1 MYKVQVLLSAY
12 NGEKYIRQQLDSI
25 LAQKDVEIS
34 ILIRDDGSTDSTI
47 DIVNEY
53 CKTNSDIKLIK
64 GSNMGACKSF
74 FELFK
79 EAGSGY
85 DYYALS
91 DQDDY
96 WYENKL
102 SVACNKLSTIDNKEN
117 KPLLYCCEA
126 DITDENLQPANK
138 KAETENLS
146 SQNMNLTSTNS
157 TSGNTNK
164 TFPVKRPG
172 FGNALLENIAR
183 GGSVVF
189 NPTLLGMVRMDA
201 PTDCYMHDWWL
212 YLIATCYGKAIHDN
226 QAYYK
231 YRQHKNNVLGAS
243 TSKLGIL
250 KRRLSQ
256 SKTNK
261 GHVSRQAIAF
271 GEKYEIPDKRMKQL
285 DVIARY
291 RKSFKQRIRGLSGKY
306 LYRQSKSDNLVF
318 RLLFLTNHL

>member
-1 MYKVQVLLSAY
+1 MYRVQVLLSTY
-12 NGEKYIRQQLDSI
+12 NGEKYIREQLDSI
-25 LAQKDVEIS
+25 LAQKNVEVS

-53 CKTNSDIKLIK
+53 CSRYSDIKLIK

-79 EAGSGY
+79 AADMGY
-85 DYYALS
+85 DYYALA

-96 WYENKL
+96 WYEDKL
-102 SVACNKLSTIDNKEN
+102 AVACSKLAKIDNKEN

-126 DITDENLQPANK
+126 DITDENLNASGK
-138 KAETENLS
+138 DKAAEGSEPSIL
-146 SQNMNLTSTNS
+146 
-157 TSGNTNK
+157 
-164 TFPVKRPG
+164 PVKKPG
-172 FGNALLENIAR
+172 FGNALIENIAR

-189 NPTLLGMVRMDA
+189 NPTLLGMVKIDA

-212 YLIATCYGKAIHDN
+212 YLLATCFGKAIHDN
-226 QAYYK
+226 KAYYK
-231 YRQHKNNVLGAS
+231 YRQHKDNVLGAS
-243 TSKLGIL
+243 TSRLGIV

-261 GHVSRQAIAF
+261 GHVSNQAISF
-271 GEKYEIPDKRMKQL
+271 GNLYKIPEKRMKQL
-285 DVIARY
+285 DVIAGY
-291 RKSFKQRIRGLSGKY
+291 RSSFKQRVRGLSGKY
-306 LYRQSKSDNLVF
+306 LYRQSKGDNIVF